1 MPECWQLPPPSDRVR
16 VRVIPTQGG
25 QLGIVT
31 RVSRVVVAE
40 FVPSEDSA
48 PVLRQWCEVFSEGQR
63 RLSGTAPTAAALADM
78 IEAEDDSIDVWR
90 WIARDADTDEVLG
103 IAQARR
109 KSAEAD
115 LAEFR
120 MYVTPHAQR
129 RGVGRALSELVEV
142 DITGFGVRRI
152 RVTALVGSAAE
163 HFLHKFDG
171 HRVLLRLAN
180 QMQHLSPPTAESDR
194 PGYRIVSW
202 RNRTPDELV
211 HSFAEALNR
220 LLDAPGA
227 ELQMPERNWGADEV
241 RSWEQKMTGGS
252 QVLLVC
258 CAVDGVGEVAA
269 ATVVTVDEH
278 DCTHAS
284 QHDTVVLPQH
294 RGHGL
299 AQWVKEQQAAVL
311 AAEFPLL
318 QKIHTTVN
326 TENHPMLT
334 VNRSLGYRTVAE
346 RILVE
351 IRRVESASHKPR

>member
-1 MPECWQLPPPSDRVR
+1 
-16 VRVIPTQGG
+16 
-25 QLGIVT
+25 
-31 RVSRVVVAE
+31 
-40 FVPSEDSA
+40 
-48 PVLRQWCEVFSEGQR
+48 FSEGQR
-63 RLSGTAPTAAALADM
+63 RLSGTAPTAAVLADM
-78 IEAEDDSIDVWR
+78 IEAEGDSIDVWR

-109 KSAEAD
+109 NSAEAD

-142 DITGFGVRRI
+142 DITGFGVRRM

-180 QMQHLSPPTAESDR
+180 QVQHLSPPTAESAR

-252 QVLLVC
+252 QILLVC

-278 DCTHAS
+278 DFTHAS

-299 AQWVKEQQAAVL
+299 AQWVKEQQVAVL

>member
-1 MPECWQLPPPSDRVR
+1 M
-16 VRVIPTQGG
+16 IPTRGW

-31 RVSRVVVAE
+31 WVSRVVVAE
-40 FVPSEDSA
+40 FVPSGSTA
-48 PVLRQWCEVFSEGQR
+48 TVLHQWCEVFAEGQR
-63 RLSGTAPTAAALADM
+63 HLSGTAPTATALMEM
-78 IEAEDDSIDVWR
+78 IEAEDNSADVWR
-90 WIARDADTDEVLG
+90 WITRDAGTDEVLG

-109 KSAEAD
+109 NSAEAD

-129 RGVGRALSELVEV
+129 RGVGRALAELVEV
-142 DITGFGVRRI
+142 DIAGFGVRRI

-163 HFLHKFDG
+163 HFLRSFDG

-180 QMQHLSPPTAESDR
+180 QVQHLSPPTAHSTR

-211 HSFAEALNR
+211 HSFSEALNR

-227 ELQMPERNWGADEV
+227 ELQIPERNWGADEV
-241 RSWEQKMTGGS
+241 RSWEQKMTDGS
-252 QVLLVC
+252 RVLLVC
-258 CAVDGVGEVAA
+258 CAVDDGIGEVAA

-278 DCTHAS
+278 DSTHAS

-299 AQWVKEQQAAVL
+299 AQWVKEQQASVL
-311 AAEFPLL
+311 AAEFPSLR
-318 QKIHTTVN
+318 KIYTTVN
-326 TENHPMLT
+326 AENHPMLT
-334 VNRSLGYRTVAE
+334 VNRSLGYQTVAE

-351 IRRVESASHKPR
+351 IRRAESAPHKPR